1 MILEVVLETVQE
13 LNAVSSFPVKRIE
26 LCSALE
32 VGGLT
37 PSLRLAEA
45 AVRNSEK
52 EIHVMLRTRAGNFD
66 YSPNEINI
74 MLRDLED
81 FAKIGV
87 KGVVFGFLNGH
98 NVNNTESKKLIDVA
112 NFYGLETTFHR
123 AIDSCQ
129 NFEGAVQELIQLGCN
144 RILTSAGFSNVTEGK
159 EAIVKLEKTFGSKIQ
174 IMPGGGVNT
183 ENARYFYE
191 NGIKN
196 IHFNI
201 KKPAFGTTSAFG
213 NSFQIDVE
221 KLTEICKLK

>member
-1 MILEVVLETVQE
+1 MILEVVLETVEE

-37 PSLRLAEA
+37 PSFRLAEA

-52 EIHVMLRTRAGNFD
+52 EIHVMLRTRTGNFD
-66 YSPNEINI
+66 YSPKEINI
-74 MLRDLED
+74 MLQDLED

-87 KGVVFGFLNGH
+87 KGVVFGFLTDNKI
-98 NVNNTESKKLIDVA
+98 NITESKKLIDLA
-112 NFYGLETTFHR
+112 EFYGLETTFHR
-123 AIDSCQ
+123 ALDSCQ
-129 NFEGAVQELIQLGCN
+129 NYAGAIQDLIQLGCH

-159 EAIVKLEKTFGSKIQ
+159 EAIVNLERAYGTEIQ
-174 IMPGGGVNT
+174 IMPGGGVNI
-183 ENARYFYE
+183 ENARYFYN

-201 KKPAFGTTSAFG
+201 KKPALGTTSAFG
-213 NSFQIDVE
+213 NSFQIDFE
-221 KLTEICKLK
+221 KLTEICKFK